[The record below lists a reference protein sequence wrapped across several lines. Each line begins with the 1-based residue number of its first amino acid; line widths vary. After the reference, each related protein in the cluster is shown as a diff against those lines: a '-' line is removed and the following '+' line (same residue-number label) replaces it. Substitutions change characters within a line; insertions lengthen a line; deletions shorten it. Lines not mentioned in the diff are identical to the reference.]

1 MKIRVGKRY
10 LNGQGK
16 VIYIN
21 YADKE
26 CFYGVADGVH
36 GQLAYYKDGRRAG
49 TLTDQSDLR
58 LVEPYKPK
66 RREPKVGDCVE
77 LCHGSRVTRGE
88 ITDLTKGG
96 CFYASCWDTKRGFAE
111 GLHEFHR
118 RQIVRF
124 LNKEKV

>member
-58 LVEPYKPK
+58 LVAPYKPK
-66 RREPKVGDCVE
+66 RRKPTVGDHVDVRYIGMIKYVSEDEEGQSFHVDFNTHDDWVE
-77 LCHGSRVTRGE
+77 PS
-88 ITDLTKGG
+88 
-96 CFYASCWDTKRGFAE
+96 
-111 GLHEFHR
+111 
-118 RQIVRF
+118 QIVRI
-124 LNKEKV
+124 LNKESGK